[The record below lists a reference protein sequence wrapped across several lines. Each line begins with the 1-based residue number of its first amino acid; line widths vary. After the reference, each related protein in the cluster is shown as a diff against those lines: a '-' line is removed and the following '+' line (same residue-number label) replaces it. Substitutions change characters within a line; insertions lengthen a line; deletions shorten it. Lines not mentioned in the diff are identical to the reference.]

1 MDNQQGPTVQHMGL
15 CSMLY
20 GTWIGEE
27 FGGEM
32 DTCIRMAESLCCPL
46 EIITILLSGYAPED
60 NKKFKLRKRHLIC
73 DQNFGLKR
81 STPNYTDLKFL
92 QQPFSPAS
100 CSAKEKGT
108 GFPSFHERKV

>member
-32 DTCIRMAESLCCPL
+32 DTRIRMAESLHCSP
-46 EIITILLSGYAPED
+46 ETITALLISYIPSE
-60 NKKFKLRKRHLIC
+60 NKKFK
-73 DQNFGLKR
+73 F
-81 STPNYTDLKFL
+81 
-92 QQPFSPAS
+92 
-100 CSAKEKGT
+100 
-108 GFPSFHERKV
+108 